1 MGALTA
7 KKLARTEDRTRPL
20 LGISWSRYR
29 SRCRKGD
36 EGSRRYLRATASNPR
51 PSVVRVRLSAVTP
64 PSAAQLN
71 GSPRPNFGLTDTYRA
86 DDGVA
91 LHGWTLPRDTRWVQ
105 LVRWLRAPARGKPLA
120 RWRDGVFVILR
131 PPRSLA
137 SASARCSQEMVHL
150 VKIGS
155 RSSHLLTSQQ

>member
-1 MGALTA
+1 MGPFSCDAP
-7 KKLARTEDRTRPL
+7 KRCPIERLAP
-20 LGISWSRYR
+20 
-29 SRCRKGD
+29 
-36 EGSRRYLRATASNPR
+36 
-51 PSVVRVRLSAVTP
+51 
-64 PSAAQLN
+64 AQFWTH
-71 GSPRPNFGLTDTYRA
+71 GYHRA
-86 DDGVA
+86 DHGLA
-91 LHGWTLPRDTRWVQ
+91 LHGWTWPRDTRWVQ

-137 SASARCSQEMVHL
+137 SASARCSGDVVHL